1 MLNFIKKFKISISFI
16 AFLISF
22 LFFFG
27 ENLKNS
33 IKISL
38 NDNNVIKYKFFKDLA
53 KVFVDPRYIMND
65 YNVNFLPETQF
76 LNFNNYKFKINKAAK
91 YPHFIEI
98 IDEKI
103 LIISNDFNLYLKN
116 IEDINYKKKNLQL
129 KVVSNNLKDLKIK
142 NILDTKFYDGKLFVS
157 YKNIIDENCV
167 SVSVSYSTFNL
178 EYLNFSK
185 LFSINECAKG
195 HIWGGAIDIYK
206 SENDHGL
213 LLTTSDVLRSRDE
226 DTSIARDDRAQ
237 DDNSLYNKILFFNF
251 DTNQLKI
258 FSKGHRNPG
267 SIFVDK
273 NIIISTEHGPRGGDE
288 INLIKQNG
296 NYGWPISSYGDLYF

>member
-1 MLNFIKKFKISISFI
+1 MRS
-16 AFLISF
+16 
-22 LFFFG
+22 
-27 ENLKNS
+27 
-33 IKISL
+33 
-38 NDNNVIKYKFFKDLA
+38 
-53 KVFVDPRYIMND
+53 
-65 YNVNFLPETQF
+65 
-76 LNFNNYKFKINKAAK
+76 
-91 YPHFIEI
+91 
-98 IDEKI
+98 
-103 LIISNDFNLYLKN
+103 LII
-116 IEDINYKKKNLQL
+116 I
-129 KVVSNNLKDLKIK
+129 KDLKIK

-185 LFSINECAKG
+185 LFFINECAKG

-237 DDNSLYNKILFFNF
+237 EIILCIIKFYFNF

-273 NIIISTEHGPRGGDE
+273 NIIISTEHGPRGVMR
-288 INLIKQNG
+288 
-296 NYGWPISSYGDLYF
+296 